1 MKEKVQPGK
10 KRIRSAKLKD
20 KPVATPSDRQT
31 EVSRR
36 SFLKMAAVAGVGAAF
51 APWSFAQ
58 AKPITLTYW
67 HGWTGEWTKMVQDV
81 VAAFHA
87 KQDRIRIQPLVVPY
101 DSLLAKLTAAVA
113 AGNPPDIVTLFGSTA
128 IPTLANQNVLIALD
142 EIKTADLD
150 QAQSWFSP
158 EVYRLGQYKG
168 KTYGLSYWAG
178 AYAFLYNKDHFKAAG
193 FNPDKGPATLEELDG
208 MAEKLT
214 QKGAGGRLAR
224 MGFLPNSNGD
234 QVWLFGT
241 GFGGKFYDSTSGTVT
256 ANDPKIVE
264 ALTWFQSYAK
274 RYDPKAVASFQASLA
289 NERATNF
296 DPFISGKFSIMS
308 QGPWKL
314 GDLKKFGQGVNFGV
328 VKPPLPKAGAQS
340 YNWTWGDIQVIP
352 KGSKNPEAAA
362 EFVAFTGGV
371 GDEAG
376 YVKRVTWGNRPINVP
391 VSKKVLKEPDFMA
404 IVKAF
409 PGFDVYIDS
418 LLNAERVGS
427 PPVMPAAAFYSER
440 MTAAVQKIMLMQQEP
455 KAAMDE
461 LTKAV
466 QQQLQMSGK

>member
-1 MKEKVQPGK
+1 MKGKVQPGK
-10 KRIRSAKLKD
+10 KRKKALEA
-20 KPVATPSDRQT
+20 PVDGGADI
-31 EVSRR
+31 SRR
-36 SFLKMAAVAGVGAAF
+36 GFLKMAAVAGAGAAF
-51 APWSFAQ
+51 GSWSLAQ
-58 AKPITLTYW
+58 TQPVTLTYW
-67 HGWTGEWTKMVQDV
+67 HGWTGEWTKMVEDV
-81 VAAFHA
+81 VAMFHA
-87 KQDRIRIQPLVVPY
+87 KQDRIRIKPLVVPY
-101 DSLLAKLTAAVA
+101 DSLLAKLTAAAA

-128 IPTLANQNVLIALD
+128 IPTLANQGVIVALD
-142 EIKTADLD
+142 EIKTANLD

-178 AYAFLYNKDHFKAAG
+178 DYAFLYNKDHLKAAG
-193 FNPDKGPATLEELDG
+193 FNPDKGPATLEELDA

-214 QKGAGGRLAR
+214 QKGAGGRLTR

-241 GFGGKFYDSTSGTVT
+241 GFGGKFYDPASSTVT

-274 RYDPKAVASFQASLA
+274 RYDPKAVASFQAGLA

-296 DPFISGKFSIMS
+296 DPFIAGKLSIMS

-328 VKPPLPKAGAQS
+328 ARPSLPRAGAQS

-352 KGSKNPEAAA
+352 KGSKNLEAAA

-391 VSKKVLKEPDFMA
+391 VSKKVLKEPDFQA

-427 PPVMPAAAFYSER
+427 PPVMPAAAFYSDR
-440 MTAAVQKIMLMQQEP
+440 MTTAVQKIMLMQQEP
-455 KAAMDE
+455 KAAMED

-466 QQQLQMSGK
+466 QQQLQMTGK